1 MKRKLFAAAM
11 ALLLLTGLCPNAFA
25 AELEETEPEVLR
37 IGSAEDFLAFAENC
51 ALDSWSQGAQVQL
64 LADISLEGTD
74 FAPIPTFG
82 GSFDGGG
89 HTISGLSVTG
99 SLSPAGLFG
108 TLQPTAVVKNLK
120 VSGVVAPD
128 GDGMTVGGIAGENYG
143 TLANC
148 GFTGEVVGKTD
159 VGGIAG
165 ANYGALRGCAAS
177 GSITGSNRTG
187 GIAGYSGGLIS
198 SCRNEM
204 AVNTESVDPKIDPSD
219 IHLNFNLDFSQASN
233 LDVSDAASDT
243 GGIAGYSSGSITGCV
258 NTGAVGY
265 PHIGYNLGGIAGRSC
280 GFVEKCENKGEIT
293 GRKDVGGIVG
303 QIEPH
308 IRTVLSPDYL
318 ETLSK
323 QFENLG
329 TLVNTAGSHAAAVGG
344 DIRDCLG
351 TIAAYQSSARA
362 ALDALASELSGN
374 IGGIGIGDG
383 DAGDGL
389 IGAHPD
395 QDPAQSLKDSVQAL
409 EAPVRS
415 LENAIR
421 GIMNASGTLKGVIA
435 GGVGDV
441 SDDAN
446 AISDQIASISR
457 TFALATEDAAKE
469 TVTDISDVDLSMI
482 SDGKVLSCTNSG
494 SAAADLNAG
503 GITGIMGL
511 ESTADPEDDAP
522 GGNLTQRRRY
532 ELKAIV
538 QDCENTGKIT
548 GKRSYVGGIC
558 GRMELGL
565 ICDSRAF
572 GTIASENGDYV
583 GGIAGLTGGT
593 IRGCFA
599 KCTLSGGSYIGG
611 IVGSGIAE
619 DFSGDSS
626 TVTGCYSM
634 VEIPEYEQYVGAIAG
649 VNTGVFTGNY
659 FVSDTLAGIN
669 RVSYSGLAEPM
680 PYDALHREEALP
692 DPLKTFTLS
701 FVADGQTLKTV
712 PFHYGASFDA
722 SVFPEL
728 PQREGCYAQWS
739 AADLTDLRFDT
750 VVEAAYYPYI
760 TALNAAQTRA
770 DGKPV
775 LFVQGQFQDGDSLVT
790 APGTTPFPETENQPL
805 LEQWHISIP
814 ADGLES
820 HTIRYLPAQEDVA
833 VYLLRNGSW
842 SAIAAEAMGSYL
854 AFEAAG
860 AEVEIAVTAAQTFRM
875 RWMIPAA
882 AALLLLVILGIVLK
896 KRGKRG
902 VSPKNGRKKY
912 RWILVPLL
920 LAGAAAVSLLV
931 RFPQTRAGQT
941 MQAYDVLKAYLE
953 QPEQQMN
960 LTVKAQIED
969 RDAGFTARISRVP
982 AGDTQV
988 TAISE
993 GERRLYYA
1001 GGVVFLED
1009 GTAFRLNKAAPDYSA
1024 LLETVL
1030 EVCRQADISA
1040 ADGVYTVTARDSQ
1053 ATDILKLLM
1062 PSAQALLPKAN
1073 RLTVDLITENGAL
1086 SQLRF
1091 TGAGNL
1097 TDSVKT
1103 PFSLSAVVEMLP
1115 ASGDVTIPKPV
1126 VQAVASG
1133 NFQAREL
1140 YSDDLVRLID
1150 VWTQV
1155 RSKNPVTAQVTLEA
1169 DCGELTVSDDFT
1181 FYQWKASGAAVLG
1194 VEKDGKIRY
1203 FTDNAACDEN
1213 GRKLSASGAERPEL
1227 ARLLDIALGNI
1238 ENTEFKCRQE
1248 EGTSVYTF
1256 ALNQAG
1262 MEQLVGAVFPKAED
1276 MAVSF
1281 EEGSIRLRIA
1291 DDSLQSVEIACGGSG
1306 KLLTSAVDV
1315 RLSLQARLQNDR
1327 PGPALPDAV
1336 KQALLK

>member
-1 MKRKLFAAAM
+1 MKRNILAALLALTLLLGLVLPAAA
-11 ALLLLTGLCPNAFA
+11 
-25 AELEETEPEVLR
+25 EEVQDAPSDVETIR
-37 IGSAEDFLAFAENC
+37 IASAEEFLTFAKNC
-51 ALDSWSQGAQVQL
+51 VLDSWSQNKQVL
-64 LADISLEGTD
+64 LTADISLEETD

-89 HTISGLSVTG
+89 HTISGLSLTQN
-99 SLSPAGLFG
+99 LSPAGLFG
-108 TLQPTAVVKNLK
+108 ILQPTAVVKNLT
-120 VSGVVAPD
+120 VQGIVTPG
-128 GDGMTVGGIAGENYG
+128 GDGLSVGGVAGENYG
-143 TLANC
+143 TVEN
-148 GFTGEVVGKTD
+148 GTFIGTVVGKTNT
-159 VGGIAG
+159 GGIAG
-165 ANYGALRGCAAS
+165 MNYGTLRACRAEGNV
-177 GSITGSNRTG
+177 TGDNRTG
-187 GIAGYSGGLIS
+187 GIVGYNCGSLV
-198 SCRNEM
+198 SCRSS
-204 AVNTESVDPKIDPSD
+204 ASVNTESVDPTINPKD
-219 IHLNFNLDFSQASN
+219 IRLDFSMDFSKTAN
-233 LDVSDAASDT
+233 LDDSDAASDT
-243 GGIAGYSSGSITGCV
+243 GGIAGYSSGTITSCV
-258 NTGAVGY
+258 NSGSVGY
-265 PHIGYNLGGIAGRSC
+265 PHIGYNLGGIVGRSC
-280 GFVEKCENKGEIT
+280 GFVEGCRNEGFIT
-293 GRKDVGGIVG
+293 GRKDVGGVVG

-308 IRTVLSPDYL
+308 IQTILSPDYL

-329 TLVNTAGSHAAAVGG
+329 GLVSRAGSNGADMGG
-344 DIRDCLG
+344 DVQSCIQTLTG
-351 TIAAYQSSARA
+351 YQSSAR
-362 ALDALASELSGN
+362 S
-374 IGGIGIGDG
+374 
-383 DAGDGL
+383 
-389 IGAHPD
+389 
-395 QDPAQSLKDSVQAL
+395 AL
-409 EAPVRS
+409 ES
-415 LENAIR
+415 LVSGAASGEVNEEALSSLGSAVQGMANTSGDLRNAI
-421 GIMNASGTLKGVIA
+421 GQGVDTLTNDI
-435 GGVGDV
+435 
-441 SDDAN
+441 S
-446 AISDQIASISR
+446 AISGQISAISR
-457 TFALATEDAAKE
+457 TFALATEDAKKE
-469 TVTDISDVDLSMI
+469 TVTDISEVDLDAI
-482 SDGKVLSCTNSG
+482 TEGLVGSCQN
-494 SAAADLNAG
+494 SAAVEGDLNVG
-503 GITGIMGL
+503 GITGVMGL

-522 GGNLTQRRRY
+522 SGNLTQRRRY

-538 QDCENTGKIT
+538 RDCENTGRIT

-565 ICDSRAF
+565 ICESRGF
-572 GTIASENGDYV
+572 GTITSENGDYV

-634 VEIPEYEQYVGAIAG
+634 VEIPEYEQYAGAIAG
-649 VNTGVFTGNY
+649 VNTGVFTENY

-712 PFHYGASFDA
+712 PFHYGDSFDA

-760 TALNAAQTRA
+760 TALYATQTRA

-820 HTIRYLPAQEDVA
+820 HTIRYLPAQEDTA

-860 AEVEIAVTAAQTFRM
+860 AEVEIAVTAAPTFRM

-1040 ADGVYTVTARDSQ
+1040 VDGVYTVTARDSQ

-1115 ASGDVTIPKPV
+1115 ASGDVTIPQPV

-1150 VWTQV
+1150 VWTQI
-1155 RSKNPVTAQVTLEA
+1155 RSQNPVTAQVTLEA

-1213 GRKLSASGAERPEL
+1213 GRKLSASGAEGPEL
-1227 ARLLDIALGNI
+1227 AKLLDIALGNI
-1238 ENTEFKCRQE
+1238 ENTEFQCRQE
-1248 EGTSVYTF
+1248 EGASVYTF

-1291 DDSLQSVEIACGGSG
+1291 DDRLQSVEIACGGSG

-1315 RLSLQARLQNDR
+1315 RLSLKARLQNDR

>member
-1 MKRKLFAAAM
+1 MKRKLFAAVM

-89 HTISGLSVTG
+89 HTISGLSLTQ

-108 TLQPTAVVKNLK
+108 TLQPTAVVKNLT
-120 VSGVVAPD
+120 VQGTVTPG
-128 GDGMTVGGIAGENYG
+128 GDGLSVGGIVGENHGMVEDCAFTGTVAGEINTGGIAGMNYG
-143 TLANC
+143 TLRAC
-148 GFTGEVVGKTD
+148 RAEGSVTGD
-159 VGGIAG
+159 
-165 ANYGALRGCAAS
+165 
-177 GSITGSNRTG
+177 NRTG
-187 GIAGYSGGLIS
+187 GIAGYNFGRIA
-198 SCRNEM
+198 SCRSD
-204 AVNTESVDPKIDPSD
+204 ASVNTESVDPTINPKNLR
-219 IHLNFNLDFSQASN
+219 LNFNLDFSQTAN
-233 LDVSDAASDT
+233 LDAADAASDT
-243 GGIAGYSSGSITGCV
+243 GGIAGYSSGTITDCV
-258 NTGAVGY
+258 NTGPVGY

-280 GFVEKCENKGEIT
+280 GFVEGCRNEGFIT
-293 GRKDVGGIVG
+293 GRKDVGGVVG

-308 IRTVLSPDYL
+308 IQTILSPDYL

-329 TLVNTAGSHAAAVGG
+329 GLVSRAGSNGADMGG
-344 DIRDCLG
+344 DVQSCIQTLTG
-351 TIAAYQSSARA
+351 YQSSAR
-362 ALDALASELSGN
+362 S
-374 IGGIGIGDG
+374 
-383 DAGDGL
+383 
-389 IGAHPD
+389 
-395 QDPAQSLKDSVQAL
+395 AL
-409 EAPVRS
+409 ES
-415 LENAIR
+415 LVSGAASGEVNEEALSSLGSAVQGMANTSGDLRNAI
-421 GIMNASGTLKGVIA
+421 GQGVDTLTNDI
-435 GGVGDV
+435 
-441 SDDAN
+441 S
-446 AISDQIASISR
+446 AISGQISAISR
-457 TFALATEDAAKE
+457 TFALATEDAKKE
-469 TVTDISDVDLSMI
+469 TVTDISEVDLDAI
-482 SDGKVLSCTNSG
+482 TEGLVGSCQN
-494 SAAADLNAG
+494 SAAVEGDLNVG
-503 GITGIMGL
+503 GITGVMGL

-522 GGNLTQRRRY
+522 SGNLTQRRRY

-538 QDCENTGKIT
+538 RDCENTGRIT

-565 ICDSRAF
+565 ICESRGF
-572 GTIASENGDYV
+572 GTITSENGDYV

-634 VEIPEYEQYVGAIAG
+634 VEIPEYEQYAGAIAG

-712 PFHYGASFDA
+712 PFHYGDSFDA

-760 TALNAAQTRA
+760 TALYATQTRA

-820 HTIRYLPAQEDVA
+820 HTIRYLPAQEDTA

-860 AEVEIAVTAAQTFRM
+860 AEVEIAVTAAPTFRM

-1040 ADGVYTVTARDSQ
+1040 VDGVYTVTARDSQ

-1115 ASGDVTIPKPV
+1115 ASGDVTIPQSV

-1150 VWTQV
+1150 VWTQI
-1155 RSKNPVTAQVTLEA
+1155 RSQNPVIAQVTLEA

-1213 GRKLSASGAERPEL
+1213 GRKLSASGAEGPEL
-1227 ARLLDIALGNI
+1227 AKLLDIALGNI
-1238 ENTEFKCRQE
+1238 ENTEFQCRQE
-1248 EGTSVYTF
+1248 EGASVYTF

-1315 RLSLQARLQNDR
+1315 RLSLKARLQNDR

>member
-1 MKRKLFAAAM
+1 MKRKLFAAVM

-89 HTISGLSVTG
+89 HTISGLSLTQ

-108 TLQPTAVVKNLK
+108 TLQPTAVVKNLT
-120 VSGVVAPD
+120 VQGTVTPG
-128 GDGMTVGGIAGENYG
+128 GDGLSVGGIVGENHGMVEDCAFTGTVAGEINTGGIAGMNYG
-143 TLANC
+143 TLRAC
-148 GFTGEVVGKTD
+148 RAEGSVTGD
-159 VGGIAG
+159 
-165 ANYGALRGCAAS
+165 
-177 GSITGSNRTG
+177 NRTG
-187 GIAGYSGGLIS
+187 GIAGYNFGRIA
-198 SCRNEM
+198 SCRSD
-204 AVNTESVDPKIDPSD
+204 ASVNTESVDPTINPKNLR
-219 IHLNFNLDFSQASN
+219 LNFNLDFSQTAN
-233 LDVSDAASDT
+233 LDAADAASDT
-243 GGIAGYSSGSITGCV
+243 GGIAGYSSGTITDCV
-258 NTGAVGY
+258 NTGPVGY

-280 GFVEKCENKGEIT
+280 GFVEGCRNEGFIT
-293 GRKDVGGIVG
+293 GRKDVGGVVG

-308 IRTVLSPDYL
+308 IQTILSPDYL

-329 TLVNTAGSHAAAVGG
+329 GLVSRAGSNGADMGG
-344 DIRDCLG
+344 DVQSCIQTLTG
-351 TIAAYQSSARA
+351 YQSSAR
-362 ALDALASELSGN
+362 S
-374 IGGIGIGDG
+374 
-383 DAGDGL
+383 
-389 IGAHPD
+389 
-395 QDPAQSLKDSVQAL
+395 AL
-409 EAPVRS
+409 ES
-415 LENAIR
+415 LVSGAASGEVNEEALSSLGSAVQGMANTSGDLRNAI
-421 GIMNASGTLKGVIA
+421 GQGVDTLTNDI
-435 GGVGDV
+435 
-441 SDDAN
+441 S
-446 AISDQIASISR
+446 AISGQISAISR
-457 TFALATEDAAKE
+457 TFALATEDAKKE
-469 TVTDISDVDLSMI
+469 TVTDISEVDLDAI
-482 SDGKVLSCTNSG
+482 TEGLVGSCQN
-494 SAAADLNAG
+494 SAAVEGDLNVG
-503 GITGIMGL
+503 GITGVMGL

-522 GGNLTQRRRY
+522 SGNLTQRRRY

-538 QDCENTGKIT
+538 RDCENTGRIT

-565 ICDSRAF
+565 ICESRGF
-572 GTIASENGDYV
+572 GTITSENGDYV

-634 VEIPEYEQYVGAIAG
+634 VEIPEYEQYAGAIAG
-649 VNTGVFTGNY
+649 VNTGVFTENY

-712 PFHYGASFDA
+712 PFHYGDSFDA

-760 TALNAAQTRA
+760 TALYATQTRA

-820 HTIRYLPAQEDVA
+820 HTIRYLPAQEDTA

-860 AEVEIAVTAAQTFRM
+860 AEVEIAVTAAPTFRM

-1040 ADGVYTVTARDSQ
+1040 VDGVYTVTARDSQ

-1115 ASGDVTIPKPV
+1115 ASGDVTIPQPV

-1150 VWTQV
+1150 VWTQI
-1155 RSKNPVTAQVTLEA
+1155 RSQNPVTAQVTLEA

-1181 FYQWKASGAAVLG
+1181 FYQWKVSGAAVLG

-1213 GRKLSASGAERPEL
+1213 GRKLSASGAEGPEL
-1227 ARLLDIALGNI
+1227 AKLLDIALGNI
-1238 ENTEFKCRQE
+1238 ENTEFQCRQE
-1248 EGTSVYTF
+1248 EGASVYTF

-1315 RLSLQARLQNDR
+1315 RLSLKARLQNDR

>member
-1 MKRKLFAAAM
+1 MKRKNLAALLALTLLLGLVLPAAA
-11 ALLLLTGLCPNAFA
+11 
-25 AELEETEPEVLR
+25 EEVQDAPSDVETIR
-37 IGSAEDFLAFAENC
+37 IASAEEFLTFAKNC
-51 ALDSWSQGAQVQL
+51 VLDSWSQNKQVL
-64 LADISLEGTD
+64 LTADISLEETD

-89 HTISGLSVTG
+89 HTISGLSLTQN
-99 SLSPAGLFG
+99 LSPAGLFG
-108 TLQPTAVVKNLK
+108 ILQPTAVVKNLT
-120 VSGVVAPD
+120 VQGIVTPG
-128 GDGMTVGGIAGENYG
+128 GDGLSVGGVAGENYG
-143 TLANC
+143 TVEN
-148 GFTGEVVGKTD
+148 GTFIGTVVGKTNT
-159 VGGIAG
+159 GGIAG
-165 ANYGALRGCAAS
+165 MNYGTLRACRAEGNV
-177 GSITGSNRTG
+177 TGDNRTG
-187 GIAGYSGGLIS
+187 GIVGYNCGSLV
-198 SCRNEM
+198 SCRSS
-204 AVNTESVDPKIDPSD
+204 ASVNTESVDPTINPKD
-219 IHLNFNLDFSQASN
+219 IRLDFSMDFSKTAN
-233 LDVSDAASDT
+233 LDDSDAASDT
-243 GGIAGYSSGSITGCV
+243 GGIAGYSSGTITSCV
-258 NTGAVGY
+258 NSGSVGY
-265 PHIGYNLGGIAGRSC
+265 PHIGYNLGGIVGRSC
-280 GFVEKCENKGEIT
+280 GFVEGCRNEGFIT
-293 GRKDVGGIVG
+293 GRKDVGGVVG

-308 IRTVLSPDYL
+308 IQTILSPDYL

-329 TLVNTAGSHAAAVGG
+329 GLVSRAGSNGADMGG
-344 DIRDCLG
+344 DVQSCIQTLTG
-351 TIAAYQSSARA
+351 YQSSAR
-362 ALDALASELSGN
+362 S
-374 IGGIGIGDG
+374 
-383 DAGDGL
+383 
-389 IGAHPD
+389 
-395 QDPAQSLKDSVQAL
+395 AL
-409 EAPVRS
+409 ES
-415 LENAIR
+415 LVSGAASGEVNEEALSSLGSAVQGMANTSGDLRNAI
-421 GIMNASGTLKGVIA
+421 GQGVDTLTNDI
-435 GGVGDV
+435 
-441 SDDAN
+441 S
-446 AISDQIASISR
+446 AISGQISAISR
-457 TFALATEDAAKE
+457 TFALATEDAKKE
-469 TVTDISDVDLSMI
+469 TVTDISEVDLDAI
-482 SDGKVLSCTNSG
+482 TEGLVGSCQN
-494 SAAADLNAG
+494 SAAVEGDLNVG
-503 GITGIMGL
+503 GITGVMGL

-522 GGNLTQRRRY
+522 SGNLTQRRRY

-538 QDCENTGKIT
+538 RDCENTGRIT

-565 ICDSRAF
+565 ICESRGF
-572 GTIASENGDYV
+572 GTITSENGDYV

-634 VEIPEYEQYVGAIAG
+634 VEIPEYEQYAGAIAG

-712 PFHYGASFDA
+712 PFHYGDSFDA

-760 TALNAAQTRA
+760 TALYATQTRA

-820 HTIRYLPAQEDVA
+820 HTIRYLPAQEDTA

-860 AEVEIAVTAAQTFRM
+860 AEVEIAVTAAPTFRM

-1040 ADGVYTVTARDSQ
+1040 VDGVYTVTARDSQ

-1103 PFSLSAVVEMLP
+1103 PFSLSTVVEMLP
-1115 ASGDVTIPKPV
+1115 ASGDVTIPQPV

-1150 VWTQV
+1150 VWTQI
-1155 RSKNPVTAQVTLEA
+1155 RSQNPVTAQVTLEA

-1213 GRKLSASGAERPEL
+1213 GRKLSASGAEGPEL
-1227 ARLLDIALGNI
+1227 AKLLDIALGNI
-1238 ENTEFKCRQE
+1238 ENTEFQCRQE
-1248 EGTSVYTF
+1248 EGASVYTF

-1315 RLSLQARLQNDR
+1315 RLSLKARLQNDR

>member
-89 HTISGLSVTG
+89 HTISGLSLTQ

-108 TLQPTAVVKNLK
+108 TLQPTAVVKNLT
-120 VSGVVAPD
+120 VQGTVTPG
-128 GDGMTVGGIAGENYG
+128 GDGLSVGGIVGENHGMVEDCAFTGTVAGEINTGGIAGMNYG
-143 TLANC
+143 TLRAC
-148 GFTGEVVGKTD
+148 RAEGSVTGD
-159 VGGIAG
+159 
-165 ANYGALRGCAAS
+165 
-177 GSITGSNRTG
+177 NRTG
-187 GIAGYSGGLIS
+187 GIAGYNFGRIA
-198 SCRNEM
+198 SCRSD
-204 AVNTESVDPKIDPSD
+204 ASVNTESVDPTINPKNLR
-219 IHLNFNLDFSQASN
+219 LNFNLDFSQTAN
-233 LDVSDAASDT
+233 LDAADAASDT
-243 GGIAGYSSGSITGCV
+243 GGIAGYSSGTITDCV
-258 NTGAVGY
+258 NTGPVGY

-280 GFVEKCENKGEIT
+280 GFVEGCRNEGFIT
-293 GRKDVGGIVG
+293 GRKDVGGVVG

-308 IRTVLSPDYL
+308 IQTILSPDYL

-329 TLVNTAGSHAAAVGG
+329 GLVSRAGSNGADMGG
-344 DIRDCLG
+344 DVQSCIQTLTG
-351 TIAAYQSSARA
+351 YQSSAR
-362 ALDALASELSGN
+362 S
-374 IGGIGIGDG
+374 
-383 DAGDGL
+383 
-389 IGAHPD
+389 
-395 QDPAQSLKDSVQAL
+395 AL
-409 EAPVRS
+409 ES
-415 LENAIR
+415 LVSGAASGEVNEEALSSLGSAVQGMANTSGDLCNAI
-421 GIMNASGTLKGVIA
+421 GQGVDTLTNDI
-435 GGVGDV
+435 
-441 SDDAN
+441 S
-446 AISDQIASISR
+446 AISGQISAISR
-457 TFALATEDAAKE
+457 TFALATEDAKKE
-469 TVTDISDVDLSMI
+469 TVTDISEVDLDAI
-482 SDGKVLSCTNSG
+482 TEGLVGSCQN
-494 SAAADLNAG
+494 SAAVEGDLNVG
-503 GITGIMGL
+503 GITGVMGL

-522 GGNLTQRRRY
+522 SGNLTQRRRY

-538 QDCENTGKIT
+538 RDCENTGRIT

-565 ICDSRAF
+565 ICESRGF
-572 GTIASENGDYV
+572 GTITSENGDYV

-634 VEIPEYEQYVGAIAG
+634 VEIPEYEQYAGAIAG
-649 VNTGVFTGNY
+649 VNTGVFTENY

-712 PFHYGASFDA
+712 PFHYGDSFDA

-760 TALNAAQTRA
+760 TALNATQTRA

-790 APGTTPFPETENQPL
+790 APGTTPFPETESQPL

-820 HTIRYLPAQEDVA
+820 HTIRYLPAQEDTA

-860 AEVEIAVTAAQTFRM
+860 AEVEIAVTAAPTFRM

-1040 ADGVYTVTARDSQ
+1040 VDGVYTVTARDSQ

-1103 PFSLSAVVEMLP
+1103 PFSLSTVVEMLP
-1115 ASGDVTIPKPV
+1115 ASGDVTIPQPV

-1150 VWTQV
+1150 VWTQI
-1155 RSKNPVTAQVTLEA
+1155 RSQNPVTAQVTLEA

-1213 GRKLSASGAERPEL
+1213 GRKLSASGAEGPEL
-1227 ARLLDIALGNI
+1227 AKLLDIALGNI
-1238 ENTEFKCRQE
+1238 ENTEFQCRQE
-1248 EGTSVYTF
+1248 EGASVYTF

-1291 DDSLQSVEIACGGSG
+1291 DDRLQSVEIACGGSG

-1315 RLSLQARLQNDR
+1315 RLSLKAQLQNDR

>member
-89 HTISGLSVTG
+89 HTISGLSLTQ

-108 TLQPTAVVKNLK
+108 TLQPTAVVKNLT
-120 VSGVVAPD
+120 VQGTVTPG
-128 GDGMTVGGIAGENYG
+128 GDGLSVGGIVGENHGMVEDCAFTGTVAGEINTGGIAGMNYG
-143 TLANC
+143 TLRAC
-148 GFTGEVVGKTD
+148 RAEGSVTGD
-159 VGGIAG
+159 
-165 ANYGALRGCAAS
+165 
-177 GSITGSNRTG
+177 NRTG
-187 GIAGYSGGLIS
+187 GIAGYNFGRIA
-198 SCRNEM
+198 SCRSD
-204 AVNTESVDPKIDPSD
+204 ASVNTESVDPTINPKNLR
-219 IHLNFNLDFSQASN
+219 LNFNLDFSQTAN
-233 LDVSDAASDT
+233 LDAADAASDT
-243 GGIAGYSSGSITGCV
+243 GGIAGYSSGTITDCV
-258 NTGAVGY
+258 NTGPVGY

-280 GFVEKCENKGEIT
+280 GFVEGCRNEGFIT
-293 GRKDVGGIVG
+293 GRKDVGGVVG

-308 IRTVLSPDYL
+308 IQTILSPDYL

-329 TLVNTAGSHAAAVGG
+329 GLVSRAGSNGADMGG
-344 DIRDCLG
+344 DVQSCIQTLTG
-351 TIAAYQSSARA
+351 YQSSAR
-362 ALDALASELSGN
+362 S
-374 IGGIGIGDG
+374 
-383 DAGDGL
+383 
-389 IGAHPD
+389 
-395 QDPAQSLKDSVQAL
+395 AL
-409 EAPVRS
+409 ES
-415 LENAIR
+415 LVSGAASGEVNEEALSSLGSAVQGMANTSGDLRNAI
-421 GIMNASGTLKGVIA
+421 GQGVDTLTNDI
-435 GGVGDV
+435 
-441 SDDAN
+441 S
-446 AISDQIASISR
+446 AISGQISAISR
-457 TFALATEDAAKE
+457 TFALATEDAKKE
-469 TVTDISDVDLSMI
+469 TVTDISEVDLDAI
-482 SDGKVLSCTNSG
+482 TEGLVGSCQN
-494 SAAADLNAG
+494 SAAVEGDLNVG
-503 GITGIMGL
+503 GITGVMGL

-522 GGNLTQRRRY
+522 SGNLTQRRRY

-538 QDCENTGKIT
+538 RDCENTGRIT

-565 ICDSRAF
+565 ICESRGF
-572 GTIASENGDYV
+572 GTITSENGDYV

-634 VEIPEYEQYVGAIAG
+634 VEIPEYEQYAGAIAG

-712 PFHYGASFDA
+712 PFHYGDSFDA

-760 TALNAAQTRA
+760 TALNATQTRA

-820 HTIRYLPAQEDVA
+820 HTIRYLPAQEDTA

-860 AEVEIAVTAAQTFRM
+860 AEVEIAVTAAPTFRM

-982 AGDTQV
+982 AGDTQI

-1040 ADGVYTVTARDSQ
+1040 VDGVYTVTARDSQ

-1103 PFSLSAVVEMLP
+1103 PFSLSTVVEILP
-1115 ASGDVTIPKPV
+1115 ASGDVTIPQPV

-1150 VWTQV
+1150 VWTQI
-1155 RSKNPVTAQVTLEA
+1155 RSQNPVTAQVTLEA

-1213 GRKLSASGAERPEL
+1213 GRKLSASGAEGPEL
-1227 ARLLDIALGNI
+1227 AKLLDIALGNI
-1238 ENTEFKCRQE
+1238 ENTEFQCRQE
-1248 EGTSVYTF
+1248 EGASVYTF

-1291 DDSLQSVEIACGGSG
+1291 DDRLQSVEIACGGSG

-1315 RLSLQARLQNDR
+1315 RLSLKARLQNDR

>member
-1 MKRKLFAAAM
+1 MKRKLFASVM

-89 HTISGLSVTG
+89 HTISGLSLTQ

-108 TLQPTAVVKNLK
+108 TLQPTAVVKNLT
-120 VSGVVAPD
+120 VQGTVTPG
-128 GDGMTVGGIAGENYG
+128 GDGLSVGGIVGENHGMVEDCAFTGTVAGEINTGGIAGMNYG
-143 TLANC
+143 TLRAC
-148 GFTGEVVGKTD
+148 RAEGSVTGD
-159 VGGIAG
+159 
-165 ANYGALRGCAAS
+165 
-177 GSITGSNRTG
+177 NRTG
-187 GIAGYSGGLIS
+187 GIAGYNFGRIA
-198 SCRNEM
+198 SCRSD
-204 AVNTESVDPKIDPSD
+204 ASVNTESVDPTINPKNLR
-219 IHLNFNLDFSQASN
+219 LNFNLDFSQTAN
-233 LDVSDAASDT
+233 LDAADAASDT
-243 GGIAGYSSGSITGCV
+243 GGIAGYSSGTITDCV
-258 NTGAVGY
+258 NTGPVGY

-280 GFVEKCENKGEIT
+280 GFVEGCRNEGFIT
-293 GRKDVGGIVG
+293 GRKDVGGVVG

-308 IRTVLSPDYL
+308 IQTILSPDYL

-329 TLVNTAGSHAAAVGG
+329 GLVSRAGSNGADMGG
-344 DIRDCLG
+344 DVQSCIQTLTG
-351 TIAAYQSSARA
+351 YQSSAR
-362 ALDALASELSGN
+362 S
-374 IGGIGIGDG
+374 
-383 DAGDGL
+383 
-389 IGAHPD
+389 
-395 QDPAQSLKDSVQAL
+395 AL
-409 EAPVRS
+409 ES
-415 LENAIR
+415 LVSGAASGEVNEEALSSLGSAVQGMANTSGDLRNAI
-421 GIMNASGTLKGVIA
+421 GQGVDTLTNDI
-435 GGVGDV
+435 
-441 SDDAN
+441 S
-446 AISDQIASISR
+446 AISGQISAISR
-457 TFALATEDAAKE
+457 TFALATEDAKKE
-469 TVTDISDVDLSMI
+469 TVTDISEVDLDAI
-482 SDGKVLSCTNSG
+482 TEGLVGSCQN
-494 SAAADLNAG
+494 SAAVEGDLNVG
-503 GITGIMGL
+503 GITGVMGL

-522 GGNLTQRRRY
+522 SGNLTQRRRY

-538 QDCENTGKIT
+538 RDCENTGRIT

-565 ICDSRAF
+565 ICESRGF
-572 GTIASENGDYV
+572 GTITSENGDYV

-634 VEIPEYEQYVGAIAG
+634 VEIPEYEQYAGAIAG

-712 PFHYGASFDA
+712 PFHYGDSFDA

-760 TALNAAQTRA
+760 TALNATQTRA

-820 HTIRYLPAQEDVA
+820 HTIRYLPAQEDTA

-860 AEVEIAVTAAQTFRM
+860 AEVEIAVTAAPTFRM

-896 KRGKRG
+896 KREKRG

-982 AGDTQV
+982 AGDTQI

-1040 ADGVYTVTARDSQ
+1040 VDGVYTVTARDSQ

-1103 PFSLSAVVEMLP
+1103 PFSLSTVVEMLP
-1115 ASGDVTIPKPV
+1115 ASGDVTIPQPV

-1150 VWTQV
+1150 VWTQI
-1155 RSKNPVTAQVTLEA
+1155 RSQNPVTAQVTLEA

-1213 GRKLSASGAERPEL
+1213 GRKLSASGAEGPEL
-1227 ARLLDIALGNI
+1227 AKLLDIALGNI
-1238 ENTEFKCRQE
+1238 ENTEFQCRQE
-1248 EGTSVYTF
+1248 EGASVYTF

-1281 EEGSIRLRIA
+1281 EEGSIHLRIA
-1291 DDSLQSVEIACGGSG
+1291 DDRLQSVEIACGGSG

-1315 RLSLQARLQNDR
+1315 RLSLKARLQNDR

>member
-1 MKRKLFAAAM
+1 MKRKLFAAVM

-89 HTISGLSVTG
+89 HTISGLSLTQ

-108 TLQPTAVVKNLK
+108 TLQPTAVVKNLT
-120 VSGVVAPD
+120 VQGTVTPG
-128 GDGMTVGGIAGENYG
+128 GDGLSVGGIVGENHGMVEDCAFTGTVAGEINTGGIAGMNYG
-143 TLANC
+143 TLRAC
-148 GFTGEVVGKTD
+148 RAEGSVTGD
-159 VGGIAG
+159 
-165 ANYGALRGCAAS
+165 
-177 GSITGSNRTG
+177 NRTG
-187 GIAGYSGGLIS
+187 GIAGYNFGRIA
-198 SCRNEM
+198 SCRSD
-204 AVNTESVDPKIDPSD
+204 ASVNTESVDPTINPKNLR
-219 IHLNFNLDFSQASN
+219 LNFNLDFSQTAN
-233 LDVSDAASDT
+233 LDAADAASDT
-243 GGIAGYSSGSITGCV
+243 GGIAGYSSGTITDCV
-258 NTGAVGY
+258 NTGPVGY

-280 GFVEKCENKGEIT
+280 GFVEGCRNEGFIT
-293 GRKDVGGIVG
+293 GRKDVGGVVG

-308 IRTVLSPDYL
+308 IQTILSPDYL

-329 TLVNTAGSHAAAVGG
+329 GLVSRAGSNGADMGG
-344 DIRDCLG
+344 DVQSCIQTLTG
-351 TIAAYQSSARA
+351 YQSSAR
-362 ALDALASELSGN
+362 S
-374 IGGIGIGDG
+374 
-383 DAGDGL
+383 
-389 IGAHPD
+389 
-395 QDPAQSLKDSVQAL
+395 AL
-409 EAPVRS
+409 ES
-415 LENAIR
+415 LVSGAASGEVNEEALSSLGSAVQGMANTSGDLRNAI
-421 GIMNASGTLKGVIA
+421 GQGVDTLTNDI
-435 GGVGDV
+435 
-441 SDDAN
+441 S
-446 AISDQIASISR
+446 AISGQISAISR
-457 TFALATEDAAKE
+457 TFALATEDAKKE
-469 TVTDISDVDLSMI
+469 TVTDISEVDLDAI
-482 SDGKVLSCTNSG
+482 TEGLVGSCQN
-494 SAAADLNAG
+494 SAAVEGDLNVG
-503 GITGIMGL
+503 GITGVMGL

-522 GGNLTQRRRY
+522 SGNLTQRRRY

-538 QDCENTGKIT
+538 RDCENTGRIT

-565 ICDSRAF
+565 ICESRGF
-572 GTIASENGDYV
+572 GTITSENGDYV

-634 VEIPEYEQYVGAIAG
+634 VEIPEYEQYAGAIAG

-712 PFHYGASFDA
+712 PFHYGDSFDA

-760 TALNAAQTRA
+760 TALYATQTRA

-820 HTIRYLPAQEDVA
+820 HTIRYLPAQEDTA

-860 AEVEIAVTAAQTFRM
+860 AEVEIAVTAAPTFRM

-1040 ADGVYTVTARDSQ
+1040 VDEVYTVTARDSQ

-1115 ASGDVTIPKPV
+1115 ASGDVTIPQPV

-1150 VWTQV
+1150 VWTQI
-1155 RSKNPVTAQVTLEA
+1155 RSQNPVTAQVTLEA

-1213 GRKLSASGAERPEL
+1213 GRKLSASGAEGPEL
-1227 ARLLDIALGNI
+1227 AKLLDIALGNI
-1238 ENTEFKCRQE
+1238 ENTEFQCRQE
-1248 EGTSVYTF
+1248 EGASVYTF

-1291 DDSLQSVEIACGGSG
+1291 DDRLQSVEIACGGSG

-1315 RLSLQARLQNDR
+1315 RLSLKARLQNDR

>member
-1 MKRKLFAAAM
+1 MKRKLFAAVM

-89 HTISGLSVTG
+89 HTISGLSLTQ

-108 TLQPTAVVKNLK
+108 TLQPTAVVKNLT
-120 VSGVVAPD
+120 VQGTVTPG
-128 GDGMTVGGIAGENYG
+128 GDGLSVGGIVGENHGMVEDCAFTGTVAGEINTGGIAGMNYG
-143 TLANC
+143 TLRAC
-148 GFTGEVVGKTD
+148 RAEGSVTGD
-159 VGGIAG
+159 
-165 ANYGALRGCAAS
+165 
-177 GSITGSNRTG
+177 NRTG
-187 GIAGYSGGLIS
+187 GIAGYNFGRIA
-198 SCRNEM
+198 SCRSD
-204 AVNTESVDPKIDPSD
+204 ASVNTESVDPTINPKNLR
-219 IHLNFNLDFSQASN
+219 LNFNLDFSQTAN
-233 LDVSDAASDT
+233 LDAADAASDT
-243 GGIAGYSSGSITGCV
+243 GGIAGYSSGTITDCV
-258 NTGAVGY
+258 NTGPVGY

-280 GFVEKCENKGEIT
+280 GFVEGCRNEGFIT
-293 GRKDVGGIVG
+293 GRKDVGGVVG

-308 IRTVLSPDYL
+308 IQTILSPDYL

-329 TLVNTAGSHAAAVGG
+329 GLVSRAGSNGADMGG
-344 DIRDCLG
+344 DVQSCIQTLTG
-351 TIAAYQSSARA
+351 YQSSAR
-362 ALDALASELSGN
+362 S
-374 IGGIGIGDG
+374 
-383 DAGDGL
+383 
-389 IGAHPD
+389 
-395 QDPAQSLKDSVQAL
+395 AL
-409 EAPVRS
+409 ES
-415 LENAIR
+415 LVSGAASGEVNEEALSSLGSAVQGMANTSGDLRNAI
-421 GIMNASGTLKGVIA
+421 GQGVDTLTNDI
-435 GGVGDV
+435 
-441 SDDAN
+441 S
-446 AISDQIASISR
+446 AISGQISAISR
-457 TFALATEDAAKE
+457 TFALATEDAKKE
-469 TVTDISDVDLSMI
+469 TVTDISEVDLDAI
-482 SDGKVLSCTNSG
+482 TEGLVGSCQN
-494 SAAADLNAG
+494 SAAVEGDLNVG
-503 GITGIMGL
+503 GITGVMGL

-522 GGNLTQRRRY
+522 SGNLTQRRRY

-538 QDCENTGKIT
+538 RDCENTGRIT

-565 ICDSRAF
+565 ICESRGF
-572 GTIASENGDYV
+572 GTITSENGDYV

-634 VEIPEYEQYVGAIAG
+634 VEIPEYEQYAGAIAG
-649 VNTGVFTGNY
+649 VNTGVFTENY

-712 PFHYGASFDA
+712 PFHYGDSFDA

-760 TALNAAQTRA
+760 TALNATQTRA

-820 HTIRYLPAQEDVA
+820 HTIRYLPAQEDTA

-860 AEVEIAVTAAQTFRM
+860 AEVEIAVTAAPTFRM

-1040 ADGVYTVTARDSQ
+1040 VDGVYTVTARDSQ

-1115 ASGDVTIPKPV
+1115 ASGDVTIPQSV

-1150 VWTQV
+1150 VWTQI
-1155 RSKNPVTAQVTLEA
+1155 RSQNPVTAQVTLEA

-1213 GRKLSASGAERPEL
+1213 GRKLSASGAEGPEL
-1227 ARLLDIALGNI
+1227 AKLLDIALGNI
-1238 ENTEFKCRQE
+1238 ENTEFQCRQE
-1248 EGTSVYTF
+1248 EGASVYTF

-1291 DDSLQSVEIACGGSG
+1291 DDRLQSVEIACGGSG

-1315 RLSLQARLQNDR
+1315 RLSLKARLQNDR

>member
-1 MKRKLFAAAM
+1 MKRKLFAAVM

-89 HTISGLSVTG
+89 HTISGLSLTQ

-108 TLQPTAVVKNLK
+108 TLQPTAVVKNLT
-120 VSGVVAPD
+120 VQGTVTPG
-128 GDGMTVGGIAGENYG
+128 GDGLSVGGIVGENHGMVEDCAFTGTVAGEINTGGIAGMNYG
-143 TLANC
+143 TLRAC
-148 GFTGEVVGKTD
+148 RAEGSVTGD
-159 VGGIAG
+159 
-165 ANYGALRGCAAS
+165 
-177 GSITGSNRTG
+177 NRTG
-187 GIAGYSGGLIS
+187 GIAGYNFGRIA
-198 SCRNEM
+198 SCRSD
-204 AVNTESVDPKIDPSD
+204 ASVNTESVDPTINPKNLR
-219 IHLNFNLDFSQASN
+219 LNFNLDFSQTAN
-233 LDVSDAASDT
+233 LDAADAASDT
-243 GGIAGYSSGSITGCV
+243 GGIAGYSSGTITDCV
-258 NTGAVGY
+258 NTGPVGY

-280 GFVEKCENKGEIT
+280 GFVEGCRNEGFIT
-293 GRKDVGGIVG
+293 GRKDVGGVVG

-308 IRTVLSPDYL
+308 IQTILSPDYL

-329 TLVNTAGSHAAAVGG
+329 GLVSRAGSNGADMGG
-344 DIRDCLG
+344 DVQSCIQTLTG
-351 TIAAYQSSARA
+351 YQSNAR
-362 ALDALASELSGN
+362 S
-374 IGGIGIGDG
+374 
-383 DAGDGL
+383 
-389 IGAHPD
+389 
-395 QDPAQSLKDSVQAL
+395 AL
-409 EAPVRS
+409 ES
-415 LENAIR
+415 LVSGAASGEVNEEALSSLGSAVQGMANTSGDLRNAI
-421 GIMNASGTLKGVIA
+421 GQGVDTLTNDI
-435 GGVGDV
+435 
-441 SDDAN
+441 S
-446 AISDQIASISR
+446 AISGQISAISR
-457 TFALATEDAAKE
+457 TFALATEDAKKE
-469 TVTDISDVDLSMI
+469 TVTDISEVDLDAI
-482 SDGKVLSCTNSG
+482 TEGLVGSCQN
-494 SAAADLNAG
+494 SAAVEGDLNVG
-503 GITGIMGL
+503 GITGVMGL

-522 GGNLTQRRRY
+522 SGNLTQRRRY

-538 QDCENTGKIT
+538 RDCENTGRIT

-565 ICDSRAF
+565 ICESRGF
-572 GTIASENGDYV
+572 GTITSENGDYV

-634 VEIPEYEQYVGAIAG
+634 VEIPEYEQYAGAIAG

-712 PFHYGASFDA
+712 PFHYGDSFDA

-760 TALNAAQTRA
+760 TALNATQTRA

-820 HTIRYLPAQEDVA
+820 HTIRYLPAQEDTA

-860 AEVEIAVTAAQTFRM
+860 AEVEIAVTAAPTFRM

-1040 ADGVYTVTARDSQ
+1040 VDGVYTVTARDSQ

-1115 ASGDVTIPKPV
+1115 ASGDVTIPQPV

-1150 VWTQV
+1150 VWTQI
-1155 RSKNPVTAQVTLEA
+1155 RSQNPVTAQVTLEA

-1213 GRKLSASGAERPEL
+1213 GRKLSASGAEGPEL
-1227 ARLLDIALGNI
+1227 AKLLDIALGNI
-1238 ENTEFKCRQE
+1238 ENTEFQCRQE
-1248 EGTSVYTF
+1248 EGASVYTF

-1291 DDSLQSVEIACGGSG
+1291 DDRLQSVEIACGGSG

-1315 RLSLQARLQNDR
+1315 RLSLKARLQNDR

>member
-1 MKRKLFAAAM
+1 MKRKLFAAVM

-89 HTISGLSVTG
+89 HTISGLSLTQ

-108 TLQPTAVVKNLK
+108 TLQPTAVVKNLT
-120 VSGVVAPD
+120 VQGTVTPG
-128 GDGMTVGGIAGENYG
+128 GDGLSVGGIVGENHGMVEDCAFTGTVAGEINTGGIAGMNYG
-143 TLANC
+143 TLRAC
-148 GFTGEVVGKTD
+148 RAEGSVTGD
-159 VGGIAG
+159 
-165 ANYGALRGCAAS
+165 
-177 GSITGSNRTG
+177 NRTG
-187 GIAGYSGGLIS
+187 GIAGYNFGRIA
-198 SCRNEM
+198 SCRSD
-204 AVNTESVDPKIDPSD
+204 ASVNTESVDPTINPKNLR
-219 IHLNFNLDFSQASN
+219 LNFNLDFSQTAN
-233 LDVSDAASDT
+233 LDAADAASDT
-243 GGIAGYSSGSITGCV
+243 GGIAGYSSGTITDCV
-258 NTGAVGY
+258 NTGPVGY

-280 GFVEKCENKGEIT
+280 GFVEGCRNEGFIT
-293 GRKDVGGIVG
+293 GRKDVGGVVG

-308 IRTVLSPDYL
+308 IQTILSPDYL

-329 TLVNTAGSHAAAVGG
+329 GLVSRAGSNGADMGG
-344 DIRDCLG
+344 DVQSCIQTLTG
-351 TIAAYQSSARA
+351 YQSSAR
-362 ALDALASELSGN
+362 S
-374 IGGIGIGDG
+374 
-383 DAGDGL
+383 
-389 IGAHPD
+389 
-395 QDPAQSLKDSVQAL
+395 AL
-409 EAPVRS
+409 ES
-415 LENAIR
+415 LVSGAASGEVNEEALSSLGSAVQGMANTSGDLRNAI
-421 GIMNASGTLKGVIA
+421 GQGVDTLTNDI
-435 GGVGDV
+435 
-441 SDDAN
+441 S
-446 AISDQIASISR
+446 AISGQISAISR
-457 TFALATEDAAKE
+457 TFALATEDAKKE
-469 TVTDISDVDLSMI
+469 TVTDISEVDLDAI
-482 SDGKVLSCTNSG
+482 TEGLVGSCQN
-494 SAAADLNAG
+494 SAAVEGDLNVG
-503 GITGIMGL
+503 GITGVMGL

-522 GGNLTQRRRY
+522 SGNLTQRRRY

-538 QDCENTGKIT
+538 RDCENTGRIT

-565 ICDSRAF
+565 ICESRGF
-572 GTIASENGDYV
+572 GTITSENGDYV

-634 VEIPEYEQYVGAIAG
+634 VEIPEYEQYAGAIAG
-649 VNTGVFTGNY
+649 VNTGVFTENY

-712 PFHYGASFDA
+712 PFHYGDSFDA

-760 TALNAAQTRA
+760 TALNATQTRA

-820 HTIRYLPAQEDVA
+820 HTIRYLPAQEDTA

-860 AEVEIAVTAAQTFRM
+860 AEVEIAVTAAPTFRM

-1040 ADGVYTVTARDSQ
+1040 VDGVYTVTARDSQ

-1103 PFSLSAVVEMLP
+1103 PFSLSTVVEILP
-1115 ASGDVTIPKPV
+1115 ASGDVTIPQSV

-1150 VWTQV
+1150 VWTQI
-1155 RSKNPVTAQVTLEA
+1155 RSQNPVTAQVTLEA

-1213 GRKLSASGAERPEL
+1213 GRKLSASGAEGPEL
-1227 ARLLDIALGNI
+1227 AKLLDIALGNI
-1238 ENTEFKCRQE
+1238 ENTEFQCRQE
-1248 EGTSVYTF
+1248 EGASVYTF

-1291 DDSLQSVEIACGGSG
+1291 DDRLQSVEIACGGSG

-1315 RLSLQARLQNDR
+1315 RLSLKARLQNDR

>member
-1 MKRKLFAAAM
+1 MKRKLFAAVM

-89 HTISGLSVTG
+89 HTISGLSLTQ

-108 TLQPTAVVKNLK
+108 TLQPTAVVKNLT
-120 VSGVVAPD
+120 VQGTVTPG
-128 GDGMTVGGIAGENYG
+128 GDGLSVGGIVGENLGMVEDCAFTGTVAGEINTGGIAGMNYG
-143 TLANC
+143 TLRAC
-148 GFTGEVVGKTD
+148 RAEGSVTGD
-159 VGGIAG
+159 
-165 ANYGALRGCAAS
+165 
-177 GSITGSNRTG
+177 NRTG
-187 GIAGYSGGLIS
+187 GIAGYNFGRIA
-198 SCRNEM
+198 SCRSD
-204 AVNTESVDPKIDPSD
+204 ASVNTESVDPTINPKNLR
-219 IHLNFNLDFSQASN
+219 LNFNLDFSQTAN
-233 LDVSDAASDT
+233 LDAADAASDT
-243 GGIAGYSSGSITGCV
+243 GGIAGYSSGTITDCV
-258 NTGAVGY
+258 NTGPVGY

-280 GFVEKCENKGEIT
+280 GFVEGCRNEGFIT
-293 GRKDVGGIVG
+293 GRKDVGGVVG

-308 IRTVLSPDYL
+308 IQTILSPDYL

-329 TLVNTAGSHAAAVGG
+329 GLVSRAGSNGADMGG
-344 DIRDCLG
+344 DVQSCIQTLTG
-351 TIAAYQSSARA
+351 YQSSAR
-362 ALDALASELSGN
+362 S
-374 IGGIGIGDG
+374 
-383 DAGDGL
+383 
-389 IGAHPD
+389 
-395 QDPAQSLKDSVQAL
+395 AL
-409 EAPVRS
+409 ES
-415 LENAIR
+415 LVSGAASGEVNEEALSSLGSAVQGMANTSGDLRNAI
-421 GIMNASGTLKGVIA
+421 GQGVDTLTNDI
-435 GGVGDV
+435 
-441 SDDAN
+441 S
-446 AISDQIASISR
+446 AISGQISAISR
-457 TFALATEDAAKE
+457 TFALATEDAKKE
-469 TVTDISDVDLSMI
+469 TVTDISEVDLDAI
-482 SDGKVLSCTNSG
+482 TEGLVGSCQN
-494 SAAADLNAG
+494 SAAVEGDLNVG
-503 GITGIMGL
+503 GITGVMGL

-522 GGNLTQRRRY
+522 SGNLTQRRRY

-538 QDCENTGKIT
+538 RDCENTGRIT

-565 ICDSRAF
+565 ICESRGF
-572 GTIASENGDYV
+572 GTITSENGDYV

-634 VEIPEYEQYVGAIAG
+634 VEIPEYEQYAGAIAG

-712 PFHYGASFDA
+712 PFHYGDSFDA

-760 TALNAAQTRA
+760 TALYATQTRA

-820 HTIRYLPAQEDVA
+820 HTIRYLPAQEDTA

-860 AEVEIAVTAAQTFRM
+860 AEVEIAVTAAPTFRM

-1040 ADGVYTVTARDSQ
+1040 VDGVYTVTARDSQ

-1103 PFSLSAVVEMLP
+1103 PFSLSTVVEILP
-1115 ASGDVTIPKPV
+1115 ASGDVTIPQPV

-1150 VWTQV
+1150 VWTQI
-1155 RSKNPVTAQVTLEA
+1155 RSQNPVTAQVILEA

-1213 GRKLSASGAERPEL
+1213 GRKLSASGAEGPEL
-1227 ARLLDIALGNI
+1227 AKLLDIALGNI
-1238 ENTEFKCRQE
+1238 ENTEFQCRQE
-1248 EGTSVYTF
+1248 EGASVYTF

-1315 RLSLQARLQNDR
+1315 RLSLKARLQNDR

>member
-1 MKRKLFAAAM
+1 MKRKLFAAVM

-51 ALDSWSQGAQVQL
+51 VLDSWSQNKQVL
-64 LADISLEGTD
+64 LTADISLEGTE
-74 FAPIPTFG
+74 FASIPTFG

-89 HTISGLSVTG
+89 HTISGLSLTQ

-108 TLQPTAVVKNLK
+108 TLQPTAVVKNLT
-120 VSGVVAPD
+120 VQGTVTPG
-128 GDGMTVGGIAGENYG
+128 GDGLSVGGIVGENHGMVEDCAFTGTVAGEINTGGIAGMNYG
-143 TLANC
+143 TLRAC
-148 GFTGEVVGKTD
+148 RAEGSVTGD
-159 VGGIAG
+159 
-165 ANYGALRGCAAS
+165 
-177 GSITGSNRTG
+177 NRTG
-187 GIAGYSGGLIS
+187 GIAGYNFGRIA
-198 SCRNEM
+198 SCRSD
-204 AVNTESVDPKIDPSD
+204 ASVNTESVDPTINPKNLR
-219 IHLNFNLDFSQASN
+219 LNFNLDFSQTAN
-233 LDVSDAASDT
+233 LDAADAASDT
-243 GGIAGYSSGSITGCV
+243 GGIAGYSSGTITDCV
-258 NTGAVGY
+258 NTGPVGY

-280 GFVEKCENKGEIT
+280 GFVEGCRNEGFIT
-293 GRKDVGGIVG
+293 GRKDVGGVVG

-308 IRTVLSPDYL
+308 IQTILSPDYL

-329 TLVNTAGSHAAAVGG
+329 GLVSRAGSNGADMGG
-344 DIRDCLG
+344 DVQSCIQTLTG
-351 TIAAYQSSARA
+351 YQSSAR
-362 ALDALASELSGN
+362 S
-374 IGGIGIGDG
+374 
-383 DAGDGL
+383 
-389 IGAHPD
+389 
-395 QDPAQSLKDSVQAL
+395 AL
-409 EAPVRS
+409 ES
-415 LENAIR
+415 LVSGAASGEVNEEALSSLGSAVQGMANTSGDLRNAI
-421 GIMNASGTLKGVIA
+421 GQGVDTLTNDI
-435 GGVGDV
+435 
-441 SDDAN
+441 S
-446 AISDQIASISR
+446 AISGQISAISR
-457 TFALATEDAAKE
+457 TFALATEDAKKE
-469 TVTDISDVDLSMI
+469 TVTDISEVDLDAI
-482 SDGKVLSCTNSG
+482 TEGLVGSCQN
-494 SAAADLNAG
+494 SAAVEGDLNVG
-503 GITGIMGL
+503 GITGVMGL

-522 GGNLTQRRRY
+522 SGNLTQRRRY

-538 QDCENTGKIT
+538 RDCENTGRIT

-565 ICDSRAF
+565 ICESRGF
-572 GTIASENGDYV
+572 GTITSENGDYV

-634 VEIPEYEQYVGAIAG
+634 VEIPEYEQYAGAIAG
-649 VNTGVFTGNY
+649 VNTGVFTENY

-712 PFHYGASFDA
+712 PFHYGDSFDA

-760 TALNAAQTRA
+760 TALNATQTRA

-820 HTIRYLPAQEDVA
+820 HTIRYLPAQEDTA

-860 AEVEIAVTAAQTFRM
+860 AEVEIAVTAAPTFRM

-982 AGDTQV
+982 AGDTQI

-1040 ADGVYTVTARDSQ
+1040 VDGVYTVTARDSQ

-1103 PFSLSAVVEMLP
+1103 PFSLSTVVEMLP
-1115 ASGDVTIPKPV
+1115 ASGDVTIPQPV

-1150 VWTQV
+1150 VWTQI
-1155 RSKNPVTAQVTLEA
+1155 RSQNPVTAQVTLEA

-1213 GRKLSASGAERPEL
+1213 GRKLSASGAEGPEL
-1227 ARLLDIALGNI
+1227 AKLLDIALGNI
-1238 ENTEFKCRQE
+1238 ENTEFQCRQE
-1248 EGTSVYTF
+1248 EGASVYTF

-1315 RLSLQARLQNDR
+1315 RLSLKARLQNDR

>member
-1 MKRKLFAAAM
+1 MKRKLFAAVM

-89 HTISGLSVTG
+89 HTISGLSLTQ

-108 TLQPTAVVKNLK
+108 TLQPTAVVKNLT
-120 VSGVVAPD
+120 VQGTVTPG
-128 GDGMTVGGIAGENYG
+128 GDGLSVGGIVGENHGMVEDCAFTGTVAGEINTGGIAGMNYG
-143 TLANC
+143 TLRAC
-148 GFTGEVVGKTD
+148 RAEGSVTGD
-159 VGGIAG
+159 
-165 ANYGALRGCAAS
+165 
-177 GSITGSNRTG
+177 NRTG
-187 GIAGYSGGLIS
+187 GIAGYNFGRIA
-198 SCRNEM
+198 SCRSD
-204 AVNTESVDPKIDPSD
+204 ASVNTESVDPTINPKNLR
-219 IHLNFNLDFSQASN
+219 LNFNLDFSQTAN
-233 LDVSDAASDT
+233 LDAADAASDT
-243 GGIAGYSSGSITGCV
+243 GGIAGYSSGTITDCV
-258 NTGAVGY
+258 NTGPVGY

-280 GFVEKCENKGEIT
+280 GFVEGCRNEGFIT
-293 GRKDVGGIVG
+293 GRKDVGGVVG

-308 IRTVLSPDYL
+308 IQTILSPDYL

-329 TLVNTAGSHAAAVGG
+329 GLVSRAGSNGADMGG
-344 DIRDCLG
+344 DVQSCIQTLTG
-351 TIAAYQSSARA
+351 YQSSAR
-362 ALDALASELSGN
+362 S
-374 IGGIGIGDG
+374 
-383 DAGDGL
+383 
-389 IGAHPD
+389 
-395 QDPAQSLKDSVQAL
+395 AL
-409 EAPVRS
+409 ES
-415 LENAIR
+415 LVSGAASGEVNEEALSSLGSAVQGMANTSGDLRNAI
-421 GIMNASGTLKGVIA
+421 GQGVDTLTNDI
-435 GGVGDV
+435 
-441 SDDAN
+441 S
-446 AISDQIASISR
+446 AISGQISAISR
-457 TFALATEDAAKE
+457 TFALATEDAKKE
-469 TVTDISDVDLSMI
+469 TVTDISEVDLDAI
-482 SDGKVLSCTNSG
+482 TEGLVGSCQN
-494 SAAADLNAG
+494 SAAVEGDLNVG
-503 GITGIMGL
+503 GITGVMGL

-522 GGNLTQRRRY
+522 SGNLTQRRRY

-538 QDCENTGKIT
+538 RDCENTGRIT

-565 ICDSRAF
+565 ICESRGF
-572 GTIASENGDYV
+572 GTITSENGDYV

-593 IRGCFA
+593 IRSCFA

-634 VEIPEYEQYVGAIAG
+634 VEIPEYEQYAGAIAG

-712 PFHYGASFDA
+712 PFHYGDSFDA

-760 TALNAAQTRA
+760 TALNATQTRA

-820 HTIRYLPAQEDVA
+820 HTIRYLPAQEDTA

-860 AEVEIAVTAAQTFRM
+860 AEVEIAVTAAPTFRM

-1040 ADGVYTVTARDSQ
+1040 VDGVYTVTARDSQ

-1103 PFSLSAVVEMLP
+1103 PFSLSTVVEILP
-1115 ASGDVTIPKPV
+1115 ASGDVTIPQPV

-1155 RSKNPVTAQVTLEA
+1155 RSQNPVTAQVTLEA

-1213 GRKLSASGAERPEL
+1213 GRKLSASGAEGPEL
-1227 ARLLDIALGNI
+1227 AKLLDIALGNI
-1238 ENTEFKCRQE
+1238 ENTEFQCRQE
-1248 EGTSVYTF
+1248 EGASVYTF

-1315 RLSLQARLQNDR
+1315 RLSLKARLQNDR

-1336 KQALLK
+1336 KQTLLK

>member
-1 MKRKLFAAAM
+1 MKRKLFAAVM

-89 HTISGLSVTG
+89 HTISGLSLTQ

-108 TLQPTAVVKNLK
+108 TLQPTAVVKNLT
-120 VSGVVAPD
+120 VQGTVTPG
-128 GDGMTVGGIAGENYG
+128 GDGLSVGGIVGENHGMVEDCAFTGTVAGEINTGGIAGMNYG
-143 TLANC
+143 TLRAC
-148 GFTGEVVGKTD
+148 RAEGSVTGD
-159 VGGIAG
+159 
-165 ANYGALRGCAAS
+165 
-177 GSITGSNRTG
+177 NRTG
-187 GIAGYSGGLIS
+187 GIAGYNFGRIA
-198 SCRNEM
+198 SCRSD
-204 AVNTESVDPKIDPSD
+204 ASVNTESVDPTINPKNLR
-219 IHLNFNLDFSQASN
+219 LNFNLDFSQTAN
-233 LDVSDAASDT
+233 LDAADAASDT
-243 GGIAGYSSGSITGCV
+243 GGIAGYSSGTITDCV
-258 NTGAVGY
+258 NTGPVGY

-280 GFVEKCENKGEIT
+280 GFVEGCRNEGFIT
-293 GRKDVGGIVG
+293 GRKDVGGVVG

-308 IRTVLSPDYL
+308 IQTILSPDYL

-329 TLVNTAGSHAAAVGG
+329 GLVSRAGSNGADMGG
-344 DIRDCLG
+344 DVQSCIQTLTG
-351 TIAAYQSSARA
+351 YQSSAR
-362 ALDALASELSGN
+362 S
-374 IGGIGIGDG
+374 
-383 DAGDGL
+383 
-389 IGAHPD
+389 
-395 QDPAQSLKDSVQAL
+395 AL
-409 EAPVRS
+409 ES
-415 LENAIR
+415 LVSGAASGEVNEEALSSLGSAVQGMANTSGDLRNAI
-421 GIMNASGTLKGVIA
+421 GQGVDTLTNDI
-435 GGVGDV
+435 
-441 SDDAN
+441 S
-446 AISDQIASISR
+446 AISGQISAISR
-457 TFALATEDAAKE
+457 TFALATEDAKKE
-469 TVTDISDVDLSMI
+469 TVTDISEVDLDAI
-482 SDGKVLSCTNSG
+482 TEGLVGSCQN
-494 SAAADLNAG
+494 SAAVEGDLNVG
-503 GITGIMGL
+503 GITGVMGL

-522 GGNLTQRRRY
+522 SGNLTQRRRY

-538 QDCENTGKIT
+538 RDCENTGRIT

-565 ICDSRAF
+565 ICESRGF
-572 GTIASENGDYV
+572 GTITSENGDYV

-634 VEIPEYEQYVGAIAG
+634 VEIPEYEQYAGAIAG

-712 PFHYGASFDA
+712 PFHYGDSFDA

-760 TALNAAQTRA
+760 TALYATQTRA
-770 DGKPV
+770 GGKPV

-820 HTIRYLPAQEDVA
+820 HTIRYLPAQEDTA

-860 AEVEIAVTAAQTFRM
+860 AEVEIAVTAAPTFRM

-988 TAISE
+988 TAIFE

-1040 ADGVYTVTARDSQ
+1040 VDGVYTVTARDSQ

-1115 ASGDVTIPKPV
+1115 ASGDVTIPQPV

-1150 VWTQV
+1150 VWTQI
-1155 RSKNPVTAQVTLEA
+1155 RSQNPVTAQVTLEA

-1213 GRKLSASGAERPEL
+1213 GRKLSASGAEGPEL
-1227 ARLLDIALGNI
+1227 AKLLDIALGNI
-1238 ENTEFKCRQE
+1238 ENTEFQCRQE
-1248 EGTSVYTF
+1248 EGASVYTF

-1291 DDSLQSVEIACGGSG
+1291 DDRLQSVEIACGGSG

-1315 RLSLQARLQNDR
+1315 RLSLKARLQNDR

>member
-1 MKRKLFAAAM
+1 MDIY
-11 ALLLLTGLCPNAFA
+11 TI
-25 AELEETEPEVLR
+25 R
-37 IGSAEDFLAFAENC
+37 ISMQHARI
-51 ALDSWSQGAQVQL
+51 V
-64 LADISLEGTD
+64 
-74 FAPIPTFG
+74 
-82 GSFDGGG
+82 
-89 HTISGLSVTG
+89 
-99 SLSPAGLFG
+99 
-108 TLQPTAVVKNLK
+108 
-120 VSGVVAPD
+120 
-128 GDGMTVGGIAGENYG
+128 MAGE
-143 TLANC
+143 T
-148 GFTGEVVGKTD
+148 
-159 VGGIAG
+159 
-165 ANYGALRGCAAS
+165 AL
-177 GSITGSNRTG
+177 
-187 GIAGYSGGLIS
+187 
-198 SCRNEM
+198 
-204 AVNTESVDPKIDPSD
+204 
-219 IHLNFNLDFSQASN
+219 NL
-233 LDVSDAASDT
+233 V
-243 GGIAGYSSGSITGCV
+243 
-258 NTGAVGY
+258 
-265 PHIGYNLGGIAGRSC
+265 
-280 GFVEKCENKGEIT
+280 
-293 GRKDVGGIVG
+293 
-303 QIEPH
+303 
-308 IRTVLSPDYL
+308 
-318 ETLSK
+318 
-323 QFENLG
+323 
-329 TLVNTAGSHAAAVGG
+329 
-344 DIRDCLG
+344 
-351 TIAAYQSSARA
+351 
-362 ALDALASELSGN
+362 
-374 IGGIGIGDG
+374 
-383 DAGDGL
+383 
-389 IGAHPD
+389 
-395 QDPAQSLKDSVQAL
+395 
-409 EAPVRS
+409 
-415 LENAIR
+415 
-421 GIMNASGTLKGVIA
+421 
-435 GGVGDV
+435 
-441 SDDAN
+441 
-446 AISDQIASISR
+446 
-457 TFALATEDAAKE
+457 
-469 TVTDISDVDLSMI
+469 
-482 SDGKVLSCTNSG
+482 
-494 SAAADLNAG
+494 
-503 GITGIMGL
+503 
-511 ESTADPEDDAP
+511 
-522 GGNLTQRRRY
+522 
-532 ELKAIV
+532 
-538 QDCENTGKIT
+538 
-548 GKRSYVGGIC
+548 
-558 GRMELGL
+558 
-565 ICDSRAF
+565 
-572 GTIASENGDYV
+572 
-583 GGIAGLTGGT
+583 
-593 IRGCFA
+593 
-599 KCTLSGGSYIGG
+599 
-611 IVGSGIAE
+611 
-619 DFSGDSS
+619 
-626 TVTGCYSM
+626 
-634 VEIPEYEQYVGAIAG
+634 VEIPESEQYVGAIAG

-712 PFHYGASFDA
+712 PFHYGDSFDA

-760 TALNAAQTRA
+760 TALNATQTRA

-820 HTIRYLPAQEDVA
+820 HTIRYLPAQEDTA

-860 AEVEIAVTAAQTFRM
+860 AEVEIAVTAAPTFRM

-1040 ADGVYTVTARDSQ
+1040 VDGVYTVTARDSQ

-1115 ASGDVTIPKPV
+1115 ASGDVTIPQPV

-1150 VWTQV
+1150 VWTQI
-1155 RSKNPVTAQVTLEA
+1155 RSQNPVIAQVTLEA

-1213 GRKLSASGAERPEL
+1213 GRKLSASGAEGPEL
-1227 ARLLDIALGNI
+1227 AKLLDIALGNI
-1238 ENTEFKCRQE
+1238 ENTEFQCRQE
-1248 EGTSVYTF
+1248 EGASVYTF

-1291 DDSLQSVEIACGGSG
+1291 DDRLQSVEIACGGSG

-1315 RLSLQARLQNDR
+1315 RLSLKARLQNDR